1 MIACPHHFGAYAK
14 RRIFRSA
21 ETVRNSPFLKG
32 EQRGFFILSYRS
44 DLKIIA
50 LRLRKNSTLSEVL
63 LWNQLKGKKILG
75 YQFNRQKPIGDYIV
89 DFYCKKLGL
98 VIEIDGISHN
108 TKLKGDQIRQEN
120 LESFGLKVIRFN
132 DHDIKKDLDSVI
144 KSLMLEIS
152 KIESKKHIPLDP
164 P

>member
-21 ETVRNSPFLKG
+21 ETVRNSPFFKG
-32 EQRGFFILSYRS
+32 EQGGFFILSYRS

-50 LRLRKNSTLSEVL
+50 RRLRKNSTLSEVL

-98 VIEIDGISHN
+98 VIESM
-108 TKLKGDQIRQEN
+108 E
-120 LESFGLKVIRFN
+120 
-132 DHDIKKDLDSVI
+132 SVI
-144 KSLMLEIS
+144 IQN
-152 KIESKKHIPLDP
+152 
-164 P
+164 